1 MQIHKSNVLD
11 AIGAAV
17 LTIIFLPAAAVLL
30 TILVVLIQN

>member
-1 MQIHKSNVLD
+1 MKHVLD
-11 AIGAAV
+11 ALLAAT